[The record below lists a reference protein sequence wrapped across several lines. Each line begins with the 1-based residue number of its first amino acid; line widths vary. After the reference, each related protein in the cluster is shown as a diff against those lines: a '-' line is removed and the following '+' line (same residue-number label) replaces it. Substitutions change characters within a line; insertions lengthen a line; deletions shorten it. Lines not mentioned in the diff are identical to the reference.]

1 MSLSALKLNNLK
13 IGKKITFA
21 IVCLWLIGASLLI
34 SLSYRHTRNELF
46 NNMRTRVRDYVSL
59 GAMSIS
65 SQDHANIKTI
75 EDETSESYQKVIA
88 ELRRIRDNSTGLRYV
103 YTMRK
108 NDEGKIVFIA
118 DAEESEEDRSHP
130 GDVYE
135 EFTPALEK
143 SIEGIDKPVVE
154 NDFFADQWG
163 TFLSAYAPIRTPDGK
178 FNGILCVDITLES
191 IQIMMKSLIIR
202 LLVFLVLST
211 VLVIPLAVFL
221 SKSIVGAINGYVKF
235 TGKLA
240 QGDFSKDV
248 PENFRLR
255 GDEIG
260 DLARAYHIMVNN
272 VRGLL
277 KNISNGVETVAS
289 SATKLSDVNARTASS
304 IQSLS
309 DRTSTMTFSAEE
321 SSGNAISVAQSMEQ
335 ASTNLGFVANAIEE
349 MSTTIGD
356 IASSSVKARTISEDS
371 GKQVDSVTALMQKLG
386 EAAREINQVT
396 ETITDIS
403 SQTDLL
409 ALNATIEAARAGEAG
424 KGFAVV
430 ANEIKELAKQTSSAI
445 VDIKGRIL
453 SVQDLS
459 KSAVTHISSI
469 TSVIGDVGKLVANIS
484 ASIEEQALVIKEVA
498 GNIAQ
503 SSTGVKNASAKVNQT
518 ASASKSMARDIAGV
532 DASAG
537 ELRVDGDQ
545 VRSSAAEL
553 KDLSEQLRNMVGK
566 FKV

>member
-1 MSLSALKLNNLK
+1 MSLAALKLNNLK

-59 GAMSIS
+59 GALSVS
-65 SQDHANIKTI
+65 SQDHANIKKI
-75 EDETSESYQKVIA
+75 EDETTESYQKVVA

-118 DAEESEEDRSHP
+118 DAEESEENRSHP

-135 EFTPALEK
+135 ESTPTLEK
-143 SIEGIDKPVVE
+143 SIEGVDKPVVE
-154 NDFFADQWG
+154 NDFYTDQWG

-178 FNGILCVDITLES
+178 FDGLLCMDITLES
-191 IQIMMKSLIIR
+191 IQTMMKSLIIR
-202 LLVFLVLST
+202 LLVFLVIST

-248 PENFRLR
+248 PEDFRSR

-260 DLARAYHIMVNN
+260 ELARAYHIMVNN

-289 SATKLSDVNARTASS
+289 SATKLSDVNSRTASS

-309 DRTSTMTFSAEE
+309 DRTSTMNSSAEE

-349 MSTTIGD
+349 MSTTISD
-356 IASSSVKARTISEDS
+356 IASNSVKARTISEDS
-371 GKQVDSVTALMQKLG
+371 GTQMDSVTALMQKLG

-396 ETITDIS
+396 EVITEIS

-430 ANEIKELAKQTSSAI
+430 ANEIKELAKQTASAI
-445 VDIKGRIL
+445 VDIKARII

-459 KSAVTHISSI
+459 KSAVTHITNI
-469 TSVIGDVGKLVANIS
+469 TSVISDVGELVAHIS

-503 SSTGVKNASAKVNQT
+503 SSTGVKNASTKVNQT
-518 ASASKSMARDIAGV
+518 AAASKSMARDIAGV

-537 ELRVDGDQ
+537 ELRVDGEQ